1 MKQDNNERRAFH
13 SKFPALPGSEGD
25 LLMDQQDEIA
35 VSILIRMLMLVL
47 WTLVQMADDQ
57 PMLWHRCCW
66 GSGSQY
72 FQALSVTSHLL

>member
-25 LLMDQQDEIA
+25 LLMDQEDEIA
-35 VSILIRMLMLVL
+35 VSILIRMMMLV
-47 WTLVQMADDQ
+47 ADDQ

-72 FQALSVTSHLL
+72 FQALSVTSRLL